1 MVKVGMA
8 AGEASGDMLAGLLL
22 GGLHANGVAL
32 ETVGIG
38 GPKMAAHG
46 FRAWWSYQELAV
58 RGYVEVLRHYRRIIG
73 IRKQLLARLLADPP
87 ALFIGV
93 DAPDFN
99 LDLERDLRA
108 SGVKTVHFVSP
119 SIWAWRPERIEKIRS
134 ACDHVLCIFPFEV
147 ALYEAA
153 GIPATYVGH
162 PLADVYPLI
171 PDRRAARQSL
181 GLSEDGPLVALLPG
195 SRTAEI
201 KFLMADFLAAAVLI
215 HSQKPAARFVIP
227 AAPGQLALIKQAVA
241 RAGLG
246 RCDWIHIVD
255 GQSGLALTASDCT
268 IIASGTATLEAALA
282 KCPMVIAYKMP
293 TISWWIMRR
302 KRLQPWVGLP
312 NILANRFVA
321 PELLQSAVTPDRL
334 AHEALHWLSNPAEH
348 HDACIEFDR
357 LHRILKMDTATVAS
371 HAIQKILAS

>member
-1 MVKVGMA
+1 
-8 AGEASGDMLAGLLL
+8 
-22 GGLHANGVAL
+22 
-32 ETVGIG
+32 
-38 GPKMAAHG
+38 
-46 FRAWWSYQELAV
+46 
-58 RGYVEVLRHYRRIIG
+58 
-73 IRKQLLARLLADPP
+73 
-87 ALFIGV
+87 LFIGV

-99 LDLERDLRA
+99 LDLERHLRA

-215 HSQKPAARFVIP
+215 HSQKPATRFVIP
-227 AAPGQLALIKQAVA
+227 AAPGQLPLIKQAVA

-246 RCDWIHIVD
+246 RCDWIHVVD

-312 NILANRFVA
+312 NILANRFIA

-334 AHEALHWLSNPAEH
+334 AHEALRWLSSPAEH